1 MEASPRVVFI
11 GDSGVGKTS
20 LIHWAKYNKFNEAP
34 ATTIGAGI
42 TRIEADAN
50 GIPIAYQLWDTA
62 GQEMYRSIVPMYF
75 RGVCG
80 IVVVFSLTQRSSFEH
95 VEGWVS
101 EAAAHTDQVPIVVV
115 GNKCD
120 CSDVSVSQA
129 EARAWGEQRKI
140 PVLFTSASTG
150 ENVELLLEH
159 LQKHFVVPAL
169 SGGNAF
175 TEQVQRRE
183 QVGMTCC

>member
-20 LIHWAKYNKFNEAP
+20 LIHWAKYNKSNEAP

-42 TRIEADAN
+42 TRIETVAN

-80 IVVVFSLTQRSSFEH
+80 IVVVFSLTQRSSFEN
-95 VEGWVS
+95 VENWIS
-101 EAAAHTDQVPIVVV
+101 EAEAHTDQVPIIVV

-120 CSDVSVSQA
+120 CSDVSVTQV
-129 EARAWGEQRKI
+129 EARAWGEQRRI
-140 PVLFTSASTG
+140 SMFFTSASTG
-150 ENVELLLEH
+150 ENVGLLLEH
-159 LQKHFVVPAL
+159 LVKLFVVPAL

-175 TEQVQRRE
+175 ANKVEPPNPLSQA
-183 QVGMTCC
+183 CC